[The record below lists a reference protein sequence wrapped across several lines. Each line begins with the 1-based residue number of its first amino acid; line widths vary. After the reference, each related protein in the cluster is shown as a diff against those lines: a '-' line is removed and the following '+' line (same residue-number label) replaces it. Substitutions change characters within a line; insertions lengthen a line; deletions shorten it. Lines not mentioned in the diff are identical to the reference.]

1 MIVIWIAAIVV
12 FGIVEAVTVGLVSI
26 WFVLGAVAGLLAAV
40 LGGLIGT
47 ERGAKGRAAGMRTH
61 IIVCIGA
68 AMTALVGLYTTDVL
82 GQSSDPM
89 RLSAQVI
96 SGIGFLG
103 GGMILIRGRHRI
115 TGLTTAAGL
124 WTTAAIGLAAGVG
137 FYTGAI
143 AASALLL
150 LTNIL
155 LPHIEREKS
164 LTRDVIYAEVDR
176 EGCINEFLELMKARY
191 AIDSVRVVAARSNL
205 PGHIGLELDV
215 PAASKIK
222 TEDIYKQI
230 RELPYVAFALEQTD

>member
-1 MIVIWIAAIVV
+1 MAHFLTLLQENDLLSTVV
-12 FGIVEAVTVGLVSI
+12 RL
-26 WFVLGAVAGLLAAV
+26 LLAAV

-176 EGCINEFLELMKARY
+176 EGCINEFLELMRARY

-230 RELPYVAFALEQTD
+230 RELPYVAFAMEQTD

>member
-1 MIVIWIAAIVV
+1 MA
-12 FGIVEAVTVGLVSI
+12 
-26 WFVLGAVAGLLAAV
+26 
-40 LGGLIGT
+40 
-47 ERGAKGRAAGMRTH
+47 
-61 IIVCIGA
+61 
-68 AMTALVGLYTTDVL
+68 
-82 GQSSDPM
+82 P
-89 RLSAQVI
+89 
-96 SGIGFLG
+96 
-103 GGMILIRGRHRI
+103 
-115 TGLTTAAGL
+115 
-124 WTTAAIGLAAGVG
+124 
-137 FYTGAI
+137 
-143 AASALLL
+143 ALLL

-230 RELPYVAFALEQTD
+230 RELPYVAFAMEQTD

>member
-1 MIVIWIAAIVV
+1 MAH
-12 FGIVEAVTVGLVSI
+12 FLTLLQENDLLSTVLR
-26 WFVLGAVAGLLAAV
+26 LLLAAV

-115 TGLTTAAGL
+115 TGLTTAA
-124 WTTAAIGLAAGVG
+124 IGLAAGGG

>member
-1 MIVIWIAAIVV
+1 MAH
-12 FGIVEAVTVGLVSI
+12 FLTLLQENNLVST
-26 WFVLGAVAGLLAAV
+26 VARLLLAAV

-115 TGLTTAAGL
+115 TGLTTAA
-124 WTTAAIGLAAGVG
+124 IGLAAGVG

-176 EGCINEFLELMKARY
+176 EGCINEFLELMKAQY

-230 RELPYVAFALEQTD
+230 RELPYVAFAMEQTD

>member
-1 MIVIWIAAIVV
+1 M
-12 FGIVEAVTVGLVSI
+12 
-26 WFVLGAVAGLLAAV
+26 
-40 LGGLIGT
+40 
-47 ERGAKGRAAGMRTH
+47 H
-61 IIVCIGA
+61 
-68 AMTALVGLYTTDVL
+68 
-82 GQSSDPM
+82 
-89 RLSAQVI
+89 
-96 SGIGFLG
+96 
-103 GGMILIRGRHRI
+103 
-115 TGLTTAAGL
+115 GLTTAAGL

-164 LTRDVIYAEVDR
+164 LTRDMIYAEVDR